1 MTQKK
6 VGENLKL
13 SNDDTARKKT
23 QKTVKKRVVT
33 YFRVSTDSERQKI
46 SSKPVEN
53 EAELLGEPVQAEYRK
68 KRNHN
73 KKKEETI

>member
-1 MTQKK
+1 M
-6 VGENLKL
+6 GENLKL

-23 QKTVKKRVVT
+23 QETVKKRVVT

-46 SSKPVEN
+46 SSK
-53 EAELLGEPVQAEYRK
+53 QAEKETEPHGKQAQLNYKK

-73 KKKEETI
+73 EKEETI